1 MFSTITKNPDPR
13 VGKIFGPMSYVG
25 KSTTFDSGRPD
36 WQADYK
42 SHMDRSYSVSK
53 IYNLKT
59 ITLQSVHSNNFLLL
73 FVELRAI
80 RTQKRL

>member
-25 KSTTFDSGRPD
+25 KSTTFDSGRSD

-53 IYNLKT
+53 I
-59 ITLQSVHSNNFLLL
+59 
-73 FVELRAI
+73 
-80 RTQKRL
+80 